1 MRISGIVPARFL
13 TIVAHVIILIILFWA
28 KVFNALTVCDNLY
41 RQFVDCYVAFL
52 NRHISKGIIQS
63 CLFSFQVFFFFLLN
77 YINLVFN
84 YNKYGTID
92 FIAEFVLLCIV
103 NK

>member
-28 KVFNALTVCDNLY
+28 KVFNALTVYKNLY

-52 NRHISKGIIQS
+52 NRHISKDIIQS
-63 CLFSFQVFFFFLLN
+63 CLFSFQVFFKLN

>member
-1 MRISGIVPARFL
+1 MLLFGIGIS
-13 TIVAHVIILIILFWA
+13 A
-28 KVFNALTVCDNLY
+28 KVSFK
-41 RQFVDCYVAFL
+41 VA
-52 NRHISKGIIQS
+52 
-63 CLFSFQVFFFFLLN
+63 CLVFRFFFFLLN

>member
-1 MRISGIVPARFL
+1 ML
-13 TIVAHVIILIILFWA
+13 LFWIGISA
-28 KVFNALTVCDNLY
+28 KVSFK
-41 RQFVDCYVAFL
+41 VA
-52 NRHISKGIIQS
+52 
-63 CLFSFQVFFFFLLN
+63 CLVFRFFFLLN